1 MNRLELAK
9 LKKQATQIAALKD
22 QDIDTLMGEF
32 FQKYVQD
39 NISAVLEDYSKLK
52 ENQNKHFN
60 QN

>member
-1 MNRLELAK
+1 MNRIELAK
-9 LKKQATQIAALKD
+9 LKKQATQIAILKG

-32 FQKYVQD
+32 LQKYVQD